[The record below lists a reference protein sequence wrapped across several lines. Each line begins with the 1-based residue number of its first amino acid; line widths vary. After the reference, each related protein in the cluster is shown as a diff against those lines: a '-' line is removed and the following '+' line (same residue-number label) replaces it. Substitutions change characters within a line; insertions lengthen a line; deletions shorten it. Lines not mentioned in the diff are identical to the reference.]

1 MDAQIFSLEQQ
12 SQDYYRIEQALNY
25 LNNHTGEQPTLKEV
39 ADSLHLSEYHF
50 QRMFTRWVGISP
62 KRFLQYLTR
71 ERAKALL
78 AQSHSLLDVA
88 LEAGLS
94 GPGRLHDLF
103 VATEAVTPGEYKSR
117 GQGLQIS
124 YGFHPSPFGECLLAR
139 TPRGL
144 SNLIFVQ
151 DGNRAAAYKTL
162 RRAWPL
168 AELRE
173 STSDTAGMVQRIFNL
188 SPETSETPLSLHMQ
202 GTNFQIKVWEALLA
216 IPPGSLV
223 AYEDLAVYIGLPKA
237 VRAVANAVG
246 KNPVPVIIP
255 CHRVIRKMG
264 DFGGYRYGLAR
275 KQALLGWEMAG
286 SQAGF

>member
-1 MDAQIFSLEQQ
+1 MDAQILSFEQQ

-25 LNNHTGEQPTLKEV
+25 LNNHTGQQPTLKEV
-39 ADSLHLSEYHF
+39 ADSLNLSEYHF

-117 GQGLQIS
+117 GQGLQVT
-124 YGFHPSPFGECLLAR
+124 YGFHPSPFGECLVAC
-139 TPRGL
+139 TTRGL

-151 DGNRAAAYKTL
+151 DGNRAAALKTL
-162 RRAWPL
+162 QLAWPM

-173 STSDTAGMVQRIFNL
+173 STSVTGGLVPRIFNL
-188 SPETSETPLSLHMQ
+188 GQETSATPLSLHLQ

-223 AYEDLAVYIGLPKA
+223 AYEDLAVYIGLPRA

-264 DFGGYRYGLAR
+264 GFGGYRYGLAR

>member
-1 MDAQIFSLEQQ
+1 MDTQLTTFEQQ
-12 SQDYYRIEQALNY
+12 SQDYYRVEQALNY
-25 LNNHTGEQPTLKEV
+25 LNDHANEQPSLKEV
-39 ADSLHLSEYHF
+39 ADSLNLSEYHF
-50 QRMFTRWVGISP
+50 QRMFTRWVGVSP

-78 AQSHSLLDVA
+78 AQSHNLLDVA

-103 VATEAVTPGEYKSR
+103 VATEAVTPGEYKSH
-117 GQGLQIS
+117 GQGLTIS
-124 YGFHPSPFGECLLAR
+124 YGFHSSPFGECLLAS
-139 TPRGL
+139 TLRGL

-151 DGNRAAAYKTL
+151 DGNRIAALKIL

-168 AELRE
+168 AHLQEAPQ
-173 STSDTAGMVQRIFNL
+173 DTAGLVRRIFGREREPGENPLNL
-188 SPETSETPLSLHMQ
+188 HLQ

-246 KNPVPVIIP
+246 RNPIPVIIP

-264 DFGGYRYGLAR
+264 DIGGYRYGSAR
-275 KQALLGWEMAG
+275 KQALLGWEMAA
-286 SQAGF
+286 SPTSD

>member
-1 MDAQIFSLEQQ
+1 MDVQIVSLEQQ

-25 LNNHTGEQPTLKEV
+25 LNNHSGEQPTLKEV
-39 ADSLHLSEYHF
+39 ADAISLSEYHF

-78 AQSHSLLDVA
+78 AKSHSLLEA
-88 LEAGLS
+88 SLEAGLS

-103 VATEAVTPGEYKSR
+103 VVTEAVTPGEYKSR
-117 GQGLQIS
+117 GQGLQIM
-124 YGFHPSPFGECLLAR
+124 YGFHPSPFGECLLAC

-162 RRAWPL
+162 RRSWPL
-168 AELRE
+168 AELHE
-173 STSDTAGMVQRIFNL
+173 SASETAGMVRQVFHQEQ
-188 SPETSETPLSLHMQ
+188 ETGDAPLSLHLQ

-216 IPPGSLV
+216 IPAGSLV

-264 DFGGYRYGLAR
+264 GFGGYRYGLAR
-275 KQALLGWEMAG
+275 KQALLGWELAG
-286 SQAGF
+286 SQAGD

>member
-1 MDAQIFSLEQQ
+1 MDAQILSFEQQ

-25 LNNHTGEQPTLKEV
+25 LNNHTGQQPTLKEV
-39 ADSLHLSEYHF
+39 ADSLNLSEYHF

-117 GQGLQIS
+117 GQGLQVT
-124 YGFHPSPFGECLLAR
+124 YGFHPSPFGECLVAC
-139 TPRGL
+139 TTRGL

-151 DGNRAAAYKTL
+151 DGNRAAALKTL
-162 RRAWPL
+162 QLAWPM

-173 STSDTAGMVQRIFNL
+173 STSVTGGLVPRIFNL
-188 SPETSETPLSLHMQ
+188 GQETSATPLSLHLQ

-223 AYEDLAVYIGLPKA
+223 AYEDLAVYIGLPRA

-264 DFGGYRYGLAR
+264 GFGGYRYGLAR

-286 SQAGF
+286 S

>member
-1 MDAQIFSLEQQ
+1 MDAQILSFEQQ

-25 LNNHTGEQPTLKEV
+25 LNNHTGQQPTLKEV
-39 ADSLHLSEYHF
+39 ADSLNLSEYHF

-117 GQGLQIS
+117 GQGLQVT
-124 YGFHPSPFGECLLAR
+124 YGFHPSPFGECLVAC

-151 DGNRAAAYKTL
+151 DGNRAAALKTL
-162 RRAWPL
+162 QLAWPM

-173 STSDTAGMVQRIFNL
+173 STSVTGGLVPRIFNL
-188 SPETSETPLSLHMQ
+188 GQETSATPLSLHLQ

-223 AYEDLAVYIGLPKA
+223 AYEDLAVYIGLPRA

-264 DFGGYRYGLAR
+264 GFGGYRYGLAR

>member
-1 MDAQIFSLEQQ
+1 MDTQLTTFEQQ
-12 SQDYYRIEQALNY
+12 SQDYYRVEQALNY
-25 LNNHTGEQPTLKEV
+25 LNDHADEQPSLKEV
-39 ADSLHLSEYHF
+39 ADSLNLSEYHF
-50 QRMFTRWVGISP
+50 QRMFTRWVGVSP

-78 AQSHSLLDVA
+78 AQSHNLLDVA

-117 GQGLQIS
+117 GQGLTIS
-124 YGFHPSPFGECLLAR
+124 YGFHSSPFGECLLAC

-151 DGNRAAAYKTL
+151 DGNRTAALKIL
-162 RRAWPL
+162 RRAWPMAHL
-168 AELRE
+168 QEAPQ
-173 STSDTAGMVQRIFNL
+173 DTAGLVRRIFDREREPGENPLNL
-188 SPETSETPLSLHMQ
+188 HLQ

-237 VRAVANAVG
+237 ARAVANAVG
-246 KNPVPVIIP
+246 KNPIPVIIP

-264 DFGGYRYGLAR
+264 EIGGYRYGSAR
-275 KQALLGWEMAG
+275 KQALLGWEMAA
-286 SQAGF
+286 SPTSD

>member
-1 MDAQIFSLEQQ
+1 MDAQIVTLEQQ

-25 LNNHTGEQPTLKEV
+25 LNNHIGEQPTLKEI
-39 ADSLHLSEYHF
+39 ADALSLSEYHF

-71 ERAKALL
+71 ERAKSLL

-103 VATEAVTPGEYKSR
+103 VVTEAVTPGEYKSR
-117 GQGLQIS
+117 GRGLKIT
-124 YGFHPSPFGECLLAR
+124 YGFHPSPFGECLLAS

-151 DGNRAAAYKTL
+151 DGNRAAATITL
-162 RRAWPL
+162 QRAWPL

-173 STSDTAGMVQRIFNL
+173 SASETEGMVRRIFNL
-188 SPETSETPLSLHMQ
+188 GPGTDETPLNLHVQ

-216 IPPGSLV
+216 IPARSLV
-223 AYEDLAVYIGLPKA
+223 AYEDLAVYIGKPKA

-246 KNPVPVIIP
+246 KNPVPVLIP

-264 DFGGYRYGLAR
+264 GLGGYRYGLAR
-275 KQALLGWEMAG
+275 KQALLGWELAG
-286 SQAGF
+286 SQASD

>member
-1 MDAQIFSLEQQ
+1 MDAQILSFEQQ

-25 LNNHTGEQPTLKEV
+25 LNNHTGQQPTLKEV
-39 ADSLHLSEYHF
+39 ADSLNLSEYHF

-117 GQGLQIS
+117 GQGLQVK
-124 YGFHPSPFGECLLAR
+124 YGFHPSPFGECLVAC

-151 DGNRAAAYKTL
+151 DGNRAAALKTL
-162 RRAWPL
+162 QLAWPL

-173 STSDTAGMVQRIFNL
+173 STSVTGGLVPRIFNL
-188 SPETSETPLSLHMQ
+188 GQETSATPLSLHLQ

-264 DFGGYRYGLAR
+264 GFGGYRYGLAR

>member
-1 MDAQIFSLEQQ
+1 MDIQMASIEQQ
-12 SQDYYRIEQALNY
+12 SQDYYRVEQALKY
-25 LNNHTGEQPTLKEV
+25 LSDHADEQPTLKEV
-39 ADSLHLSEYHF
+39 ADSLNLSEFHF
-50 QRMFTRWVGISP
+50 QRMFTRWVGVSP

-78 AQSHSLLDVA
+78 AESHNLLDVA

-103 VATEAVTPGEYKSR
+103 IATEAVTPGEYKSR
-117 GQGLQIS
+117 GQGLTIS
-124 YGFHPSPFGECLLAR
+124 YGFHSSPFGECLLAC

-151 DGNRAAAYKTL
+151 DGNRTAALKIL

-168 AELRE
+168 AQLDEAPHA
-173 STSDTAGMVQRIFNL
+173 TARLVGRIFGREREPGEN
-188 SPETSETPLSLHMQ
+188 PLYLHLQ

-216 IPPGSLV
+216 IPPGSLID
-223 AYEDLAVYIGLPKA
+223 YEDLAVYIGLPKA

-246 KNPVPVIIP
+246 KNPIPVIIP

-264 DFGGYRYGLAR
+264 EIGGYRYGSAR
-275 KQALLGWEMAG
+275 KQALLGWEMAANPA
-286 SQAGF
+286 SD